1 VSRLSE
7 FFRNPFSFLTASKG
21 AEDRVAAY
29 IIREH
34 DRGRS
39 LEEIL
44 DDPYVINRC
53 SEQEIRRVVERP
65 EVVKAL
71 GDDIAQARAEV
82 GGQSSS

>member
-34 DRGRS
+34 ERGRS
-39 LEEIL
+39 LGDIL

-65 EVVKAL
+65 EVVNAL
-71 GDDIAQARAEV
+71 GDDIAQARAGV

>member
-71 GDDIAQARAEV
+71 GDDIAQARAGV